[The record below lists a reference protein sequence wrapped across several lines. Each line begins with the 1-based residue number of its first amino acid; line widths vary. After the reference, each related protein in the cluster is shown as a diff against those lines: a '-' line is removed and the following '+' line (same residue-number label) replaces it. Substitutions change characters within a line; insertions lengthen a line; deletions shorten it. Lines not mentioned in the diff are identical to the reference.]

1 MWNVAYSILS
11 VNRYSF
17 ECKNADVQ
25 PIVAILVNLSS
36 VAGWQR
42 LECGWAE
49 ADHENWAR
57 PGADHVDLAGAVA
70 DHEVR

>member
-1 MWNVAYSILS
+1 MDSILLFS
-11 VNRYSF
+11 VHICIF
-17 ECKNADVQ
+17 DVQ

-57 PGADHVDLAGAVA
+57 PGADHVNLAGTGA